1 MKLLVV
7 VANLGLAAMLAGC
20 SLSSGNES
28 AVPQGAA
35 EQAGVE
41 GVKNDS
47 ASRYV
52 YVGNASPPS
61 ISAFRLRDRGNRP
74 PERLI
79 AGNRTRLHAP
89 AGVAFDSKGNLYV
102 SDCCVRYNGRILVYK
117 AGANG
122 NVAPMR
128 QITGVPSGLLINLAI
143 AVDAQDYLYVAS
155 SEHILV
161 FAPGAHGVS
170 TPVRDITGVNQVEG
184 IALDAA
190 GDLFAVDRFTNSVL
204 EFAPG
209 ANGNA
214 VPIAVISGSQTH
226 IDFPEFV
233 NVSPTGDIYVT
244 EESDVLE
251 FAAGSNG
258 NVPPRHVITTQG
270 VTPLSNAPVDGN
282 RMYVGYLS
290 SSSGGY
296 GIGVYRT
303 NDDGPSL
310 PIRSIKGDRT
320 GLAEPNTLVIR

>member
-1 MKLLVV
+1 M
-7 VANLGLAAMLAGC
+7 LAAC
-20 SLSSGNES
+20 SFSNNNAS
-28 AVPQGAA
+28 AVPRGAA
-35 EQAGVE
+35 EQLAAG
-41 GVKNDS
+41 GVKNAS
-47 ASRYV
+47 ASRYL
-52 YVGNASPPS
+52 YVGNADPPS
-61 ISAFRLRDRGNRP
+61 IGGFRLRDRGNQT

-89 AGVAFDSKGNLYV
+89 AGLAFDSQDNLYV
-102 SDCCVRYNGRILVYK
+102 SDCCVHYGGRILVYK

-122 NVAPMR
+122 NVAPIR
-128 QITGVPSGLLINLAI
+128 QITGTPSGILINLAI
-143 AVDAQDYLYVAS
+143 AVDAEDYLYVAS

-161 FAPGAHGVS
+161 FAPGAHGVA

-204 EFAPG
+204 EFPPG
-209 ANGNA
+209 ADGNA
-214 VPIAVISGSQTH
+214 TPIAVISGSQTH

-251 FAAGSNG
+251 FAAGANG
-258 NVPPRHVITTQG
+258 NVPPRHIITTQG
-270 VTPLSNAPVDGN
+270 VTPLSNAPVSGEH
-282 RMYVGYLS
+282 MYVGSLS

-296 GIGVYRT
+296 AIGVYRT

-310 PIRSIKGDRT
+310 PVRSIKGDRT
-320 GLAEPNTLVIR
+320 GLAEPNSLAIR

>member
-1 MKLLVV
+1 MRTTVV
-7 VANLGLAAMLAGC
+7 VASLGMAAVLAGC
-20 SLSSGNES
+20 SLSNNDKS
-28 AVPQGAA
+28 ALPQVTEQSAA
-35 EQAGVE
+35 AGF
-41 GVKNDS
+41 KNDS

-52 YVGNASPPS
+52 YVGNADPPS
-61 ISAFRLRDRGNRP
+61 IGAFRLRDRGNQT

-89 AGVAFDSKGNLYV
+89 AGLAFDSKGNLYV

-143 AVDAQDYLYVAS
+143 AVDAEDYLYVAS

-161 FAPGAHGVS
+161 FAPGAHGIA

-184 IALDAA
+184 IALDTA
-190 GDLFAVDRFTNSVL
+190 GHLFAVDRFKSAVL

-209 ANGNA
+209 ADGSA
-214 VPIAVISGSQTH
+214 APIAVISGSNTH
-226 IDFPEFV
+226 LDFPEFV

-251 FAAGSNG
+251 FAEGSNG
-258 NVPPRHVITTQG
+258 NVPPRHIITTQG
-270 VTPLSNAPVDGN
+270 VTPLSNAPVNGGH
-282 RMYVGYLS
+282 MYVGSLS

-296 GIGVYRT
+296 AIGVYRT

-310 PIRSIKGDRT
+310 PVRSIKGDRT
-320 GLAEPNTLVIR
+320 GLGEPNSLAIR